1 MYIKALLFAG
11 VACCGAS
18 LWAFSSVITET
29 KTDQDEKTGA
39 VTVTYKLTGED
50 AVITA
55 DVQTNSAQNKAWA
68 SIGPANYTGM
78 TGEVWKKVTADG
90 SVRTISWPTL
100 ADGETKPPKFDKH
113 VRVVLTA
120 WSTNAPPD
128 YLVINLNYN
137 KSTPPAYYTDEALL
151 PEGGSV
157 TNKAYKE
164 DQLVL
169 KRMHAAG
176 VTWMMSNDYVA
187 KQGINTVSCRRS
199 SEIAHPVM
207 LTHDYYIGV
216 FTVTRAQYGA
226 VSGSFNPLSEY
237 IGVEAVCSYLP
248 IMRVTY
254 ETARGGS
261 GFLYPDAPKSTS
273 VVGWFRAKTGDTTLD
288 LPSEAEWEFAARGGH
303 YGELWGDGTTVGN
316 NNWDAHLNA
325 LGRNNKNK
333 SASTITD
340 GTAGSYAFCGSYKPN
355 DYGLYDMNGNVYD
368 WCLDWYQE
376 GITWN
381 AAGVPNAKGVNTLD
395 PADPSKAS
403 GTTGTQRVARGGY
416 YNGST
421 QYCRNSFRRALEPS
435 SYQGVNDFSVR
446 LVSRDGLK

>member
-1 MYIKALLFAG
+1 MYIKAMLFAG
-11 VACCGAS
+11 VACCGSS
-18 LWAFSSVITET
+18 LWAFSSVITDT
-29 KTDQDEKTGA
+29 KTEQDEQTGA

-50 AVITA
+50 AVVTA
-55 DVQTNSAQNKAWA
+55 DVQTNSVQNKAWA

-78 TGEVWKKVTADG
+78 TGDLWKKVTADG

-100 ADGETKPPKFDKH
+100 ADGETRPPKFDKH

-216 FTVTRAQYGA
+216 FEITEAQNAWIRGSATIPDSRVAAKGMGFWTVRGSSKGTKFPSYKED
-226 VSGSFNPLSEY
+226 GSFDWETSYGTDDGYFVYYLRRRTKFPW
-237 IGVEAVCSYLP
+237 IDIPTEAQ
-248 IMRVTY
+248 
-254 ETARGGS
+254 
-261 GFLYPDAPKSTS
+261 
-273 VVGWFRAKTGDTTLD
+273 
-288 LPSEAEWEFAARGGH
+288 WEFAARAGSRGV
-303 YGELWGDGTTVGN
+303 YYSGVTLSNLGEYARYSSNKGQADCEGKTGSIATVG
-316 NNWDAHLNA
+316 
-325 LGRNNKNK
+325 
-333 SASTITD
+333 S
-340 GTAGSYAFCGSYKPN
+340 FKPN
-355 DYGLYDMNGNVYD
+355 AFGLYDMIGNLAECTLDRVENWSTCNNGGPIDANEVWVDPVGAKTGTNRCYAGGMYD
-368 WCLDWYQE
+368 WGDGYTYIGRRW
-376 GITWN
+376 
-381 AAGVPNAKGVNTLD
+381 D
-395 PADPSKAS
+395 
-403 GTTGTQRVARGGY
+403 VAPEWSGGY
-416 YNGST
+416 Y
-421 QYCRNSFRRALEPS
+421 
-435 SYQGVNDFSVR
+435 GVRVCLTLR
-446 LVSRDGLK
+446 

>member
-1 MYIKALLFAG
+1 MKGILLAG
-11 VACCGAS
+11 VATGMLTSFADIS
-18 LWAFSSVITET
+18 LSNQTLTDNGDGTVSILYTLSGGPAIVTLDLLDGGQPVGVENLWAISGDANVKVESGDHTVVWRPSVAYP
-29 KTDQDEKTGA
+29 GRSA
-39 VTVTYKLTGED
+39 AKL
-50 AVITA
+50 
-55 DVQTNSAQNKAWA
+55 SA
-68 SIGPANYTGM
+68 
-78 TGEVWKKVTADG
+78 
-90 SVRTISWPTL
+90 R
-100 ADGETKPPKFDKH
+100 
-113 VRVVLTA
+113 LTA
-120 WSTNAPPD
+120 WDPADPPD
-128 YLVINLNYN
+128 YLVIDLCKNSQYRKRYYASAEDLPGGLHSNR
-137 KSTPPAYYTDEALL
+137 AYRTTHM
-151 PEGGSV
+151 V
-157 TNKAYKE
+157 M
-164 DQLVL
+164 
-169 KRMHAAG
+169 RRIHAKG
-176 VTWMMSNDYVA
+176 VTWKMGTNLEPGADFYKADEAEHDV
-187 KQGINTVSCRRS
+187 T
-199 SEIAHPVM
+199 
-207 LTHDYYIGV
+207 LDHDYYIGV

-381 AAGVPNAKGVNTLD
+381 ATGVPNAKGVNTLD